1 MIMCWSIFG
10 CGNNIKKDLELH
22 KKTPNN
28 SKLIFMDNLQDE
40 SWRKYIKER
49 KDRVSSKISLYLI
62 NFLSFNHCK
71 QLFDFDLFDVL
82 NFIIYLF

>member
-1 MIMCWSIFG
+1 MCWSISG

-40 SWRKYIKER
+40 SWRTAKNTPTHKHAKRFIFGKLFMCLPIFFFRNTCIR
-49 KDRVSSKISLYLI
+49 KIR
-62 NFLSFNHCK
+62 
-71 QLFDFDLFDVL
+71 
-82 NFIIYLF
+82 